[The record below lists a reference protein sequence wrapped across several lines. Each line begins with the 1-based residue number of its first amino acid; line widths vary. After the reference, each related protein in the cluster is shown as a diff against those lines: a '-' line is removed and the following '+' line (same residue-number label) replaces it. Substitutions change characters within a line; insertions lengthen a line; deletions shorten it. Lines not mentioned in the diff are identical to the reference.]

1 MFAEMLEG
9 SHMQSGQGEINYVKI
24 FDDIA
29 GTIESDTHIN
39 KVISKGGLT
48 GTGAIIA
55 HDGSINKATFK
66 ADVDGMILASGQ
78 INNVTGDKGALTGT
92 IRAGDYINKVK
103 FNDIDSATI
112 SSGGDINKVISRNSI
127 AESLIFAGFD
137 IGADGLPGTGD
148 ESFNNAGADINKIK
162 VNADTGDFFNSNALA
177 GVKPFDY
184 NPVTDSWTILAPAG
198 ETQEVAP
205 FGAIGPSTVGQ
216 IFLNGDQ
223 NAGIYGLFAATE
235 IGKVKFTEIAGAGAP
250 DFELIATWL

>member
-1 MFAEMLEG
+1 MRGETEG
-9 SHMQSGQGEINYVKI
+9 RMKREVLL
-24 FDDIA
+24 A
-29 GTIESDTHIN
+29 
-39 KVISKGGLT
+39 LLL
-48 GTGAIIA
+48 AIIMTA
-55 HDGSINKATFK
+55 GCSRFRERDHGEASRTEELRIPVALAEAEVATM
-66 ADVDGMILASGQ
+66 ADRITV
-78 INNVTGDKGALTGT
+78 TGT

-103 FNDIDSATI
+103 FNDIDSALI
-112 SSGGDINKVISRNSI
+112 SSGGDINSVLSKTSI

-162 VNADTGDFFNSNALA
+162 VNAVTGDFFNSNALA

-184 NPVTDSWTILAPAG
+184 NPTDSWTILAPAG
-198 ETQEVAP
+198 ETQQVAP
-205 FGAIGPSTVGQ
+205 LGAIGNSTVGQ

-250 DFELIATWL
+250 DFELISTWL